1 MKTNLSIKL
10 ILNLCT
16 LILSGCQSLKVT
28 DDSISKDSVD
38 PNVFVINRTFK
49 AKPNLVFEAW
59 VNPNRFM
66 RWLGPKGASMNFIK
80 ADVKEGGTSLWSM
93 TTADGKTKF
102 GTLHYKIINSS
113 DLIVYIQNFSD
124 KSGNLIKAPFSQSYP
139 DKLLTTVRFYPDGS
153 NRTKVVV
160 RWEVF
165 GIASDAERQTFQSL
179 KQVMQ
184 IGWSDS
190 FDKLGSILLE
200 GK

>member
-16 LILSGCQSLKVT
+16 LILSGCHSLKVT

-49 AKPNLVFEAW
+49 AKPKLVFEAW

-66 RWLGPKGASMNFIK
+66 RWLGPKGASINFIK

-190 FDKLGSILLE
+190 FDKLDSILLE